1 MAINILV
8 WGGGII
14 AVAII
19 IITGCACG
27 DTICPAPLLPVWA
40 P

>member
-14 AVAII
+14 AVAI